1 MLDND
6 TTRLDF
12 LDLNVLPRH
21 LLVHHATTALH
32 PSVHQFT
39 YLQVL
44 YIYLVHRGTESRKW
58 LNVFCLM
65 KRSCC
70 QVFKF
75 SSRYLTLV
83 LLQATHLFTLKMNVM
98 LETPSVLLTI
108 IRLDMTGAS
117 CRWSG
122 LRCVQAYAISVL
134 LDCVML

>member
-39 YLQVL
+39 YLQ
-44 YIYLVHRGTESRKW
+44 
-58 LNVFCLM
+58 
-65 KRSCC
+65 
-70 QVFKF
+70 
-75 SSRYLTLV
+75 
-83 LLQATHLFTLKMNVM
+83 ATHLSTLKMNVM
-98 LETPSVLLTI
+98 LEMPSVLLTI

-122 LRCVQAYAISVL
+122 LRVNVAGT
-134 LDCVML
+134 VMALNL

>member
-44 YIYLVHRGTESRKW
+44 YIYVVLRISRFLERILEVAESM
-58 LNVFCLM
+58 LPIEAIMLP
-65 KRSCC
+65 S
-70 QVFKF
+70 FKF
-75 SSRYLTLV
+75 SS
-83 LLQATHLFTLKMNVM
+83 
-98 LETPSVLLTI
+98 
-108 IRLDMTGAS
+108 
-117 CRWSG
+117 
-122 LRCVQAYAISVL
+122 
-134 LDCVML
+134 